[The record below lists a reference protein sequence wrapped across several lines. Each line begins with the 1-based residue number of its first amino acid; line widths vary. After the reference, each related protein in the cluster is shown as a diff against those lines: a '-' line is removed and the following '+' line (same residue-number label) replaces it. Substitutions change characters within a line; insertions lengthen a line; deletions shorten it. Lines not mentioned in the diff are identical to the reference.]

1 MIIKIFLLIVGL
13 VLLALGADW
22 LVKRA
27 SRLALSLGISALVV
41 GLTVVSYGA
50 IALEFSVSV
59 ILLLETS

>member
-27 SRLALSLGISALVV
+27 SRLALSRGISALVV
-41 GLTVVSYGA
+41 GLTVVLRCA
-50 IALEFSVSV
+50 K
-59 ILLLETS
+59 ILDQKQTNNQN

>member
-1 MIIKIFLLIVGL
+1 MIITIFLLIVGL

-27 SRLALSLGISALVV
+27 SRLALSLGISPLVV

-50 IALEFSVSV
+50 IAPELSVSV
-59 ILLLETS
+59 ILLLVTS